1 MMRRHARY
9 GVPEVIITI
18 ILILLS
24 LTILLPMVLPW
35 LFVFKTQL
43 EYSYT
48 PWALPKKLIWSN
60 FREAWEA
67 IRIGQGL
74 LNTLIVSIGA
84 IICTIPCSA
93 LAGYVFAKYR
103 SKTTEVLFYAILI
116 GYFIPI
122 QMGLIPLYKLNIK
135 LGLSNTLVG
144 LVLPMSAFLIPFW
157 TLIYRSF
164 FASLPNE
171 LSDAARIDGAGHTA
185 TLMRIML
192 PLAQPATVLA
202 LLLVFISAWSD
213 YFLSLIMLNDQR
225 LFTMQLRVSQFL
237 NAYGTDRMPRYAAA
251 VIISMAPTII
261 MYVFG
266 HRWILQGTLA
276 GAIKE

>member
-1 MMRRHARY
+1 MGRHVRY

-24 LTILLPMVLPW
+24 LTILLPMLLPW
-35 LFVFKTQL
+35 MFVFKTQL
-43 EYSYT
+43 EYAYD
-48 PWALPKKLIWSN
+48 PWAWPKQFLWSN
-60 FREAWEA
+60 FQDAWEA
-67 IRIGQGL
+67 IQIGQGL
-74 LNTLIVSIGA
+74 LNTLIVSLGA
-84 IICTIPCSA
+84 ILVTVPSSA

-103 SKTTEVLFYAILI
+103 SKTTEILFYAILI

-135 LGLSNTLVG
+135 LGLSNTLIG
-144 LVLPMSAFLIPFW
+144 LILPMSAFLIPFW

-164 FASLPNE
+164 FAALPNE
-171 LSDAARIDGAGHTA
+171 LSDAARIDGAGHWA
-185 TLMRIML
+185 TLSRIML
-192 PLAQPATVLA
+192 PLANPATVLA

-213 YFLSLIMLNDQR
+213 YFLSLIMLNDQK

-261 MYVFG
+261 MYLFG

>member
-1 MMRRHARY
+1 MRRHARY
-9 GVPEVIITI
+9 GVPEVVVTI

-60 FREAWEA
+60 FSEAWEA

-103 SKTTEVLFYAILI
+103 SRTTEVLFYAILI

-185 TLMRIML
+185 TLVRIML

>member
-1 MMRRHARY
+1 
-9 GVPEVIITI
+9 
-18 ILILLS
+18 
-24 LTILLPMVLPW
+24 MVLPW

-60 FREAWEA
+60 FSEAWEA

-103 SKTTEVLFYAILI
+103 SRTTEVLFYAILI

-185 TLMRIML
+185 TLVRIML

>member
-1 MMRRHARY
+1 MRRRARY
-9 GVPEVIITI
+9 GVPEVVITI

-60 FREAWEA
+60 FSEAWEA

-103 SKTTEVLFYAILI
+103 SRTTEVLFYAILI

-185 TLMRIML
+185 TLVRIML